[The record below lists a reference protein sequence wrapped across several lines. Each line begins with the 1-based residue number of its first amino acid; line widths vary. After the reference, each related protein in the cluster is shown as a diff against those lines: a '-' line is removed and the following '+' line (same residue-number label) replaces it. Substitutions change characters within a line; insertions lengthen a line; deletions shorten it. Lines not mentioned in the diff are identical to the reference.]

1 MPSSSSSKAPSI
13 KAQHRAAKTRAI
25 RRRRIDLDCGCSI
38 YLHLNCADYG
48 FSHRGTHHAVSGREF
63 RFYLGRTKS
72 PLFQDI
78 PRRGSTIHN
87 NEDIPHPDQIQPQP
101 QESTKSSQSIPELP
115 NLDDIMSSFW
125 DDLFKMV

>member
-1 MPSSSSSKAPSI
+1 MEKSCVLENHDI
-13 KAQHRAAKTRAI
+13 K
-25 RRRRIDLDCGCSI
+25 
-38 YLHLNCADYG
+38 ADYG

-115 NLDDIMSSFW
+115 NLDDITSSFW